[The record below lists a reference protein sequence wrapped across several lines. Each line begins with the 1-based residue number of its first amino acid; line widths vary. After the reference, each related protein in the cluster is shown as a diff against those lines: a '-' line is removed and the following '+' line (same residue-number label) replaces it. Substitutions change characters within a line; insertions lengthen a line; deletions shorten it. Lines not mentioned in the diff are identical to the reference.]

1 MKKLMLTET
10 LNCGSEL
17 NYGWRK
23 FGGAMISSAES
34 PPPIFVIDVP
44 GVNCAQLFAI
54 AELPPSESLNH
65 SAVIAPSGKRLSFI
79 DLRGDDVVAQSG
91 GGRSFVGKPQKKI
104 NITNQ

>member
-65 SAVIAPSGKRLSFI
+65 SAVIAPSGKGLSFI
-79 DLRGDDVVAQSG
+79 DLSASDIPAQTG
-91 GGRSFVGKPQKKI
+91 GGRSHIGNKDKI
-104 NITNQ
+104 